1 MSMHRMRV
9 HVNFVP
15 QLFNQR
21 QENMETKWTVDNM
34 HSEIGFKVKH
44 MMITNVSGNFSD
56 FSADATTQGDDFS
69 TAQFNFSAAINA
81 INTGVADRDAHLKA
95 DDFFNAEVY
104 PSMTFKSS
112 EVVKKSDDEFK
123 LIGDL
128 TIRDTTKKVEL
139 DVDFGGIVVDP
150 YGQTKAGLTISGKIK
165 RSEFGL
171 KWSAV
176 TEAGSI
182 VLSDDIRLNSE
193 IQFIKQ

>member
-1 MSMHRMRV
+1 
-9 HVNFVP
+9 
-15 QLFNQR
+15 
-21 QENMETKWTVDNM
+21 METKWTVDNM

-44 MMITNVSGNFSD
+44 MMITNVSGNFTD

-69 TAQFNFSAAINA
+69 TAQFNFSAAINS

>member
-1 MSMHRMRV
+1 
-9 HVNFVP
+9 
-15 QLFNQR
+15 
-21 QENMETKWTVDNM
+21 METKWTVDNM

-69 TAQFNFSAAINA
+69 TAQFNFSAAINS

-112 EVVKKSDDEFK
+112 EVVKKTDDEFK

>member
-1 MSMHRMRV
+1 
-9 HVNFVP
+9 
-15 QLFNQR
+15 
-21 QENMETKWTVDNM
+21 METKWTVDNM

-56 FSADATTQGDDFS
+56 FSADATTQGNDFS
-69 TAQFNFSAAINA
+69 TAQFNFSAAINS

-112 EVVKKSDDEFK
+112 EVVKKTDDEFK

-176 TEAGSI
+176 TETGSI

>member
-1 MSMHRMRV
+1 
-9 HVNFVP
+9 
-15 QLFNQR
+15 
-21 QENMETKWTVDNM
+21 METKWTVDNM

-69 TAQFNFSAAINA
+69 TAQFNFSAAINS